1 MSLLGNITHGAMA
14 VWRRN
19 ADVFFKTWRTN
30 FLPSIFEPLLYL
42 IAMGLGFG
50 GLVVGLTYAGQPIE
64 YIRFLAPG
72 LVSISAMYGGFFE
85 CTYGSFV
92 RMHYQKTFDAIVA
105 TPVSI
110 EDVIAGEVLWGATKS
125 LLNSTIVLLVIII
138 MGWLIFPAVLF
149 TSPTVL
155 LIPPIT
161 FLAGL
166 MFSSIAMIFTAIVPN
181 IDSFNYP
188 FFLLI
193 TPMFLFGGTFFPI
206 TRLGAAEP
214 FAYMLPLT
222 HASVLIRDLSLGLVG
237 PLDMVA
243 VAYILTLTGISF
255 YLALHLMK
263 NRLIK

>member
-1 MSLLGNITHGAMA
+1 MNVGRGATA

-19 ADVFFKTWRTN
+19 ADVFFKTWKTN

-42 IAMGLGFG
+42 VAMGLGFG
-50 GLVVGLTYAGQPIE
+50 GLVAGLTYAGQPIE

-72 LVSISAMYGGFFE
+72 LISISAMYGGFFE

-105 TPVSI
+105 TPVSL
-110 EDVIAGEVLWGATKS
+110 EDVIIGEIMWGASKS
-125 LLNSTIVLLVIII
+125 LINSTIVLVVIAL
-138 MGWLIFPAVLF
+138 MGWLLSPAIQF
-149 TSPTVL
+149 TSLTVL
-155 LIPPIT
+155 LVPPIT

-166 MFSSIAMIFTAIVPN
+166 MFSALAMIFTALVPN

-206 TRLGAAEP
+206 SQLGAAEP
-214 FAYMLPLT
+214 LAYVLPLT
-222 HASVLIRDLSLGLVG
+222 HTSLLIRNMSLGLSS
-237 PLDMVA
+237 PLDLMA
-243 VAYILTLTGISF
+243 FAYIIAMTAAAT
-255 YLALHLMK
+255 YLAVRLMK
-263 NRLIK
+263 KRLTR

>member
-1 MSLLGNITHGAMA
+1 MIEMGRGMMA

-19 ADVFFKTWRTN
+19 ADVFFKTWKTN

-42 IAMGLGFG
+42 VAMGLGFG
-50 GLVVGLTYAGQPIE
+50 SLVSGLIYAGQPME

-72 LVSISAMYGGFFE
+72 LVSISAMYSGFFE

-105 TPVSI
+105 TPVNLG
-110 EDVIAGEVLWGATKS
+110 DVIAGEILWGASKS
-125 LLNSTIVLLVIII
+125 LINSTIVLIVIAII
-138 MGWLIFPAVLF
+138 GWILFPAIRF
-149 TSPTVL
+149 TSLTIL
-155 LIPPIT
+155 LIPPIA

-166 MFSSIAMIFTAIVPN
+166 MFSSLAMIFTAIVPN

-206 TRLGAAEP
+206 SQLGVAEP
-214 FAYMLPLT
+214 FAYLLPLT
-222 HASVLIRDLSLGLVG
+222 HATILIRDLSLGISSILNG
-237 PLDMVA
+237 LSLL
-243 VAYILTLTGISF
+243 YIIILTTIAF
-255 YLALHLMK
+255 YLAIRLMK
-263 NRLIK
+263 KRLTR